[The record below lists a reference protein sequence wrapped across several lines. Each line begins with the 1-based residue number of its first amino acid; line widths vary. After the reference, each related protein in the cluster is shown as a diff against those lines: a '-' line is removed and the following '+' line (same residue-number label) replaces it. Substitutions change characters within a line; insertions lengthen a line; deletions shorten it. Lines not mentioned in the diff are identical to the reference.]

1 MTSPPPPL
9 TIVGPGSNFPR
20 PPRQLGSPGLEL
32 WTSIQREYFISDPG
46 GIELLCQA
54 CTGLDRA
61 EQLAEA
67 IAVEGAV
74 VHTRSGSRPHPAIP
88 SELAARSFVCRT
100 IEKLGLNLEP
110 IKPVGHHRSSKR
122 DADD

>member
-1 MTSPPPPL
+1 MTSPL
-9 TIVGPGSNFPR
+9 SIVGVPGSNLPQ
-20 PPRQLGSPGLEL
+20 PPRQLGQHGLDL
-32 WTSIQREYFISDPG
+32 WTSIMREYHITDPG
-46 GIELLCQA
+46 GIELLAQA

-61 EQLAEA
+61 EALAEA

-74 VHTRSGSRPHPAIP
+74 VHTRTGYKPHPAIA

-110 IKPVGHHRSSKR
+110 VKPVGHHRSSSKR
-122 DADD
+122 DGN